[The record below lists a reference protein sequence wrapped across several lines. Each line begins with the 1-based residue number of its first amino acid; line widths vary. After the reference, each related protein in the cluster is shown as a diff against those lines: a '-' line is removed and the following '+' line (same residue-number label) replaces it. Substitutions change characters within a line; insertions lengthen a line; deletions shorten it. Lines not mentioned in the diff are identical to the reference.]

1 MTWADWAPAITSSTV
16 LAVLGFLAGTYYRAK
31 VEKTVQHRLDRQL
44 EEPRAKLRTEEESL
58 RADLR
63 SKEDQIAAL
72 RSGMLSGITQRQA
85 GLDKRRLE
93 ALERLWAAT
102 VSRSRLKIL
111 SQMASAIEMEKAIEM
126 AAQQSPE
133 ALGIRE
139 FADVIWKA
147 SGAESYTAD
156 TLADNE
162 RPFLQPLTWALFSA
176 YRQVLTLPVAQ
187 IAAMRTGVGGKL
199 LADPKP
205 ILELVKSA
213 LPHQSSFVDSNGTV
227 ALPYLVN
234 ELEEKLLTEITADL
248 ERRHS
253 DSKNLQQ
260 ASDILKAVTQAAA
273 ATQPA
278 PVAPAAVR
286 V

>member
-1 MTWADWAPAITSSTV
+1 
-16 LAVLGFLAGTYYRAK
+16 
-31 VEKTVQHRLDRQL
+31 
-44 EEPRAKLRTEEESL
+44 
-58 RADLR
+58 
-63 SKEDQIAAL
+63 
-72 RSGMLSGITQRQA
+72 MLSGITQRQA